1 MTIGTPYDQADYIIE
16 SDEGEIA
23 SGTTTSN
30 TSATFT
36 LNATSQVTQSGY
48 MDRAKGLRV
57 RAIGSSSIYV
67 FVIMKHAGE
76 YLEIVDST
84 FLVYPNYQ
92 SPLVEEYVYYAIAPD
107 PNFDTMNS
115 YSNFLLVGSHDDT
128 VVRLTPTQNIRLPED
143 IQTGSDFIDIEKG
156 TTHNVTLNSLQTLL
170 LTSVFDLS
178 GTKIISNKPLTIIS
192 GHQCVQVPI
201 TTSAACH
208 SVYVH
213 LLPTFNWGQEFILPG
228 LRSPLSYSAQY
239 YKLVAEEG
247 SVVYSDICNLD
258 DDYYYD
264 DGPSIVEGNVFS
276 FQVSVGQNCYMDA
289 GSPVFLIH
297 VGGAKYLSPSIVGDP
312 FLAIVPPIT
321 DHVKS
326 ASFTSVPSQY
336 SVFMGSNYM
345 LVTVLSEHYN
355 LSQIQIDGGPLNCIW
370 REVYELQHNYD
381 VTIPGYVGTCP
392 MSSGPHTV
400 SHTATNGVL
409 SALVYG
415 WQRGPAVG
423 YSYHPNNNLGM
434 EIIIM
439 EVGLVG

>member
-48 MDRAKGLRV
+48 MDRAKGIRV
-57 RAIGSSSIYV
+57 RAISSSSIYV
-67 FVIMKHAGE
+67 LVIMKHAGE
-76 YLEIVDST
+76 YLEIVDSI

-143 IQTGSDFIDIEKG
+143 IQTDSHFIDIENG
-156 TTHNVTLNSLQTLL
+156 TTHNITLDSLQTLL

-178 GTKIISNKPLTIIS
+178 GTKIVSNKPLTIIS
-192 GHQCVQVPI
+192 GHQCVQVPT
-201 TTSAACH
+201 TTSTACH

-247 SVVYSDICNLD
+247 SVVYIDSCFRN
-258 DDYYYD
+258 YR
-264 DGPSIVEGNVFS
+264 VEGNVFS
-276 FQVSVGQNCYMDA
+276 FQGGRNCYMNTS
-289 GSPVFLIH
+289 SPIFIIH
-297 VGGAKYLSPSIVGDP
+297 VGGTKSRSGSRIGDP

-321 DHVKS
+321 DHVGS

-336 SVFMGSNYM
+336 SDSMGSNYM

-355 LSQIQIDGGPLNCIW
+355 LSQIQIDGGPLDCSW
-370 REVYELQHNYD
+370 EGVYELNFYSYF
-381 VTIPGYVGTCP
+381 VKRFIGYAGTCP
-392 MSSGPHTV
+392 VSSGPHTI
-400 SHTATNGVL
+400 SHTAANGVL

-415 WQRGPAVG
+415 WQRGPDVG

-439 EVGLVG
+439 EVGLVGYI